1 MSNVP
6 CGQKEKISWFFA
18 LKVIAFSI
26 KNEKSLLFC
35 LKGVLQRINRKSA
48 FTFEQKRR
56 TNVLFYPAN
65 PTITLSSIK
74 SLTKNILCYLDK
86 VFCSL

>member
-48 FTFEQKRR
+48 FTFKQKRR
-56 TNVLFYPAN
+56 TNVLFCLSEKTYPQ
-65 PTITLSSIK
+65 
-74 SLTKNILCYLDK
+74 ILCKEIAERSQY
-86 VFCSL
+86 